1 MPLGCR
7 SLEGSQGSFSWQETI
22 LYVQNT
28 LERLYR
34 SSGSRLPQDSHGG
47 AGKCCWGEW
56 EERLQLSPQFNVLQ
70 KHLSL
75 TFFLFLYFSFIFSV
89 SSILNSHVHKVSCK
103 CSHLCFPSQCLTM
116 MSVFVQ
122 ILRKSFHLLML
133 PQIPCKR
140 LTDGFMGIY
149 YIQWRCWVITCNHG
163 AIYHINTQLFPSS
176 MTWFLF
182 YLCLLFP
189 FRSVWR
195 LIMSSLF
202 TYWQNSF
209 TVFTI

>member
-1 MPLGCR
+1 MLLR
-7 SLEGSQGSFSWQETI
+7 RVRRT
-22 LYVQNT
+22 
-28 LERLYR
+28 
-34 SSGSRLPQDSHGG
+34 SSAFTAIQCFTKLTDNI
-47 AGKCCWGEW
+47 C
-56 EERLQLSPQFNVLQ
+56 LQLFSF
-70 KHLSL
+70 
-75 TFFLFLYFSFIFSV
+75 FLYFSFIFSV

-163 AIYHINTQLFPSS
+163 AIYHLNTQLFPSS

-182 YLCLLFP
+182 FISA
-189 FRSVWR
+189 FF
-195 LIMSSLF
+195 SL
-202 TYWQNSF
+202 SGRCGG
-209 TVFTI
+209 